1 LLSQASDTPSEFEPT
16 GRAFDQDE
24 VDLQSP
30 SWMACLAEVQ
40 GWLRLPEELTLDD
53 QRQFLEVLAV
63 GLGFADI
70 DSAVEGVDG
79 RYHLTGAGLER
90 LSERLQ
96 RAHQLQDSFLANLQ
110 ADGASQASATG
121 RWIEEWEAEDVF
133 EEEEERGDPVSARAL
148 TWSIIDFSDRAQRG
162 GLDLSPSYQR
172 GDVWPNSDAQ
182 MLIESILRGIPL
194 PSVIILKPEAPD
206 AAYEVVDG
214 KQRLTSILRFIGK
227 HPRALERVKEA
238 AASQDQVDL
247 VELFTTDYPRFRRAW
262 KNVMGEQLTSTKERE
277 YYFPFRLRKGKSALK
292 GALSPFQGRYYTEIR
307 DAPVRIADSEIEVR
321 QLFEL
326 STEYKIPLIEYFK
339 ATRQQIHEVFNL
351 YNRQGKHLNAEE
363 IRNAVYHDVAF
374 MRALMVA
381 SGDNDDVAGVAP
393 FLTPIWHELER
404 LSDVLDDY
412 GFGTARYR
420 RSKVLSWLASMLL
433 VESLE
438 PGGRP
443 KRLSTS
449 LHINSLLSRIEAA
462 EDDPLRDEATIRDA
476 FLLLLQALESHS
488 AVDEAWAPKFRDT
501 TSGAS
506 WQELQLIASAL
517 GVSLAATIY
526 GDDTADRLAAA
537 SSDLF
542 TKTNSSDWRRPKK
555 TQTAT
560 QWAYIATIAIRV
572 VDALGVDLDE
582 ASGALIDRFGS
593 RFVVQP
599 ATWTRLLSS
608 SMKNST
614 YRRRSVTV
622 STVKRSQATRVAA
635 WRRRNARQL
644 IACRRGAGSSPAA
657 ASGRRTVLGE
667 IRKPSLSSSP
677 AIRW

>member
-1 LLSQASDTPSEFEPT
+1 LVAASISCSLALPLTSGVAYGEGAKETMDIMGDATTDAEREEQSELELAIAEQIASLSQASDAPSEFEPT
-16 GRAFDQDE
+16 GRAFDADE

-30 SWMACLAEVQ
+30 TWMTCLAEVQ
-40 GWLRLPEELTLDD
+40 GWLRLDDELTLDD

-70 DSAVEGVDG
+70 DSAVAGVDG
-79 RYHLTGAGLER
+79 RYQLTEAGLER

-96 RAHQLQDSFLANLQ
+96 RALQLQDTFLADLE

-121 RWIEEWEAEDVF
+121 RWLEGWEAEDVL
-133 EEEEERGDPVSARAL
+133 EEEQERGDPVSARAH
-148 TWSIIDFSDRAQRG
+148 TWSIIDFSDRAQSG

-172 GDVWPNSDAQ
+172 GDVWPTSDAQ

-227 HPRALERVKEA
+227 HPRALEHVSQA
-238 AASQDQVDL
+238 AALQDDVDL
-247 VELFTTDYPRFRRAW
+247 LELFTTDYPRFRRAW
-262 KNVMGEQLTSTKERE
+262 KNVTGEQLTSTKERE
-277 YYFPFRLRKGKSALK
+277 YYFPFKLRKGKSALK

-307 DAPVRIADSEIEVR
+307 DHPVRIADAEIRVR

-374 MRALMVA
+374 MRALMVV

-393 FLTPIWHELER
+393 FLTTVWHELER

-412 GFGTARYR
+412 GFGAARYR
-420 RSKVLSWLASMLL
+420 RSKVLAWLASMLL
-433 VESLE
+433 VESLDQE
-438 PGGRP
+438 GSP

-449 LHINSLLSRIEAA
+449 VHINSFLSRIQEN
-462 EDDPLRDEATIRDA
+462 EDDPLRNEATIRDV

-488 AVDEAWAPKFRDT
+488 AIDEAWAPKFRDT
-501 TSGAS
+501 DSGAK

-517 GVSLAATIY
+517 GVSLVATIY
-526 GDDTADRLAAA
+526 GEETADRLAAA

-542 TKTNSSDWRRPKK
+542 TKTGSAAWRRPRK

-560 QWAYIATIAIRV
+560 QWAYIATIAVWV
-572 VDALGVDLDE
+572 VEALGVDLDE
-582 ASGALIDRFGS
+582 VSEALIERFGS
-593 RFVVQP
+593 SCVPTLRAVVADA
-599 ATWTRLLSS
+599 ATD
-608 SMKNST
+608 
-614 YRRRSVTV
+614 
-622 STVKRSQATRVAA
+622 
-635 WRRRNARQL
+635 
-644 IACRRGAGSSPAA
+644 
-657 ASGRRTVLGE
+657 
-667 IRKPSLSSSP
+667 
-677 AIRW
+677 